1 MLRRHVRV
9 GTVAVVVCFGIVTA
23 GNSVSVYSEQRAS
36 ATREPTLP
44 TDVHAEYR
52 NRLSDRFSSASSVED
67 VVAEIQQRG
76 MGHARW
82 ASPLGRGLTELG
94 ILVTGREYDQPYEWS
109 LHELEAVA
117 VGLDPA
123 VIDVVRERRTLTG
136 LGDREEVIIQFG
148 RELYGD
154 HHVSSETYAR
164 AVTLLGETNLI
175 DLVDLMARYAGIAVR
190 LTAFNQHM
198 PPEWLQLL
206 PLPFEQTGDID
217 PESRSRLSLRRS
229 TPSQPQGER
238 DLYGRTL
245 SPEGT
250 GQGHIAR
257 HGAGFDSLI
266 GSVGKPLVDL
276 SILLTARALDSQY
289 AWSLSEVTARQD
301 GLSTEVID
309 VVRNE
314 GVPTGLEEQVVVLI
328 EFARELF
335 EDRNVSP
342 ETYQRAVTLFGERD
356 LVDLVIVMGQ
366 WTGEITMLTAFDQQL
381 PAGVTPT
388 LSLP

>member
-1 MLRRHVRV
+1 M
-9 GTVAVVVCFGIVTA
+9 
-23 GNSVSVYSEQRAS
+23 
-36 ATREPTLP
+36 
-44 TDVHAEYR
+44 
-52 NRLSDRFSSASSVED
+52 
-67 VVAEIQQRG
+67 
-76 MGHARW
+76 
-82 ASPLGRGLTELG
+82 
-94 ILVTGREYDQPYEWS
+94 TGREYDQPYEWS

-154 HHVSSETYAR
+154 HHVSSETYAC

-198 PPEWLQLL
+198 PPEWVQLL

-257 HGAGFDSLI
+257 HGDGFDSLI

-342 ETYQRAVTLFGERD
+342 ETYQRAVTLF
-356 LVDLVIVMGQ
+356 
-366 WTGEITMLTAFDQQL
+366 
-381 PAGVTPT
+381 
-388 LSLP
+388 

>member
-9 GTVAVVVCFGIVTA
+9 GTVVVVVLFGIVTA
-23 GNSVSVYSEQRAS
+23 GTSVSVHAEQRATG
-36 ATREPTLP
+36 AREPTLP
-44 TDVHAEYR
+44 TDVHAESR
-52 NRLSDRFSSASSVED
+52 NRLSGRFSSASNVKD

-82 ASPLGRGLTELG
+82 ASPLGRGLTELA
-94 ILVTGREYDQPYEWS
+94 ILVTGREHDQPYEWS

-175 DLVDLMARYAGIAVR
+175 DVVGLMARYAGIAVR

-198 PPEWLQLL
+198 PPEWVQLL
-206 PLPFEQTGDID
+206 PLPFEQTDDID

-250 GQGHIAR
+250 GPGNIAR

-276 SILLTARALDSQY
+276 SVLLTARALDSQY
-289 AWSLSEVTARQD
+289 AWTLGEVTARQD
-301 GLSTEVID
+301 GLSPEAID

-314 GVPTGLEEQVVVLI
+314 GVTTGLEEQVVVLI

-342 ETYQRAVTLFGERD
+342 ETYQRAVNLFGERD
-356 LVDLVIVMGQ
+356 LVDLVIVMGERA
-366 WTGEITMLTAFDQQL
+366 GEIIMLTAFDQQL
-381 PAGVTPT
+381 PAGVIST
-388 LSLP
+388 LPLP

>member
-257 HGAGFDSLI
+257 HGVGFDSLI

-276 SILLTARALDSQY
+276 SILLTARALD
-289 AWSLSEVTARQD
+289 
-301 GLSTEVID
+301 
-309 VVRNE
+309 
-314 GVPTGLEEQVVVLI
+314 
-328 EFARELF
+328 
-335 EDRNVSP
+335 
-342 ETYQRAVTLFGERD
+342 
-356 LVDLVIVMGQ
+356 
-366 WTGEITMLTAFDQQL
+366 
-381 PAGVTPT
+381 
-388 LSLP
+388 